1 MENEYKLNQVSVRLK
16 LKEEAPLYSDEQIS
30 TPKQAIEVMRDM
42 MKELDR
48 EYVCVVNLDGAS
60 HPINYS
66 VVSIGSINA
75 SPVTMRELFKTA
87 IMSNAS
93 SIMMLHNHPSSNI
106 TPSKEDHA
114 STARVMVAADIM
126 GIPLT
131 DHIIVG
137 GGTDEYFSYRTEL
150 KSMFNIEGMNS
161 LLSMN
166 GIKSVIVKEGDGYLP
181 EKQETKRR
189 DAVKEFKASTAEY
202 FKEISGMSAEE
213 IELLVMADIQ
223 NILEDYGMDVRI
235 NGIAVTGSRCRG
247 LEYDGS
253 DLDVVVEYKGDMPE
267 DYLFN
272 IFNEEKRF
280 IGGVP
285 IDINPITAGKSGS
298 LEEYLPGVEKYLA
311 EQAAKHQKVNTEQQ
325 EYKPLAKVEELEEQN
340 YNMIDNRLNN
350 IKPKAEEIKE
360 QRQEEENLKRE
371 PAPKRRESVI
381 AKLKA
386 NKAAME
392 NTEAEKRTVE
402 PKDKET
408 RVV

>member
-166 GIKSVIVKEGDGYLP
+166 GIKSVLVQEGDSYLS
-181 EKQETKRR
+181 EKQDTEQH
-189 DAVKEFKASTAEY
+189 DAVEEFKARTAKH
-202 FKEISGMSAEE
+202 FREISGMSAEE

-223 NILEDYGMDVRI
+223 NILEDYDMDVRI
-235 NGIAVTGSRCRG
+235 KGAAVTGSRCRG
-247 LEYDGS
+247 LEHDGS
-253 DLDVVVEYKGDMPE
+253 DLDIVVEYEGICRRIICLISLMMKKG
-267 DYLFN
+267 
-272 IFNEEKRF
+272 
-280 IGGVP
+280 
-285 IDINPITAGKSGS
+285 SS
-298 LEEYLPGVEKYLA
+298 
-311 EQAAKHQKVNTEQQ
+311 
-325 EYKPLAKVEELEEQN
+325 
-340 YNMIDNRLNN
+340 
-350 IKPKAEEIKE
+350 
-360 QRQEEENLKRE
+360 
-371 PAPKRRESVI
+371 
-381 AKLKA
+381 
-386 NKAAME
+386 
-392 NTEAEKRTVE
+392 EASR
-402 PKDKET
+402 
-408 RVV
+408 